1 MQEEPSGVV
10 VIDKPADITS
20 ARVVD
25 VLKRVLKVRKAGHA
39 GTLDPFATGV
49 LVCCLNQA
57 TRLSRFFLHGEK
69 VYRAVLHLGVDTD
82 TQDSTGTVIATSD
95 DSFFSED
102 TIRSVIK
109 RFEGASWQLPPVIS
123 ALKHKG
129 TPLYK
134 LARMGTPV
142 QKPAREIFIS
152 SIDILKIN
160 LPFIWFEVRCSAG
173 TYVRTLCADIG
184 KTLGCGGHLK
194 ELRRIKSSGFSINEA
209 LSFSDLEKYV
219 NAGEIG
225 NRIIGISDALR
236 GLPSY
241 MADAGLIGKIRYGQ
255 RITGKDFRA
264 GFGRETS
271 GFVKIVD
278 ENNRLRAVLEVNE
291 RTDQFSYCC
300 VFN

>member
-1 MQEEPSGVV
+1 MQGDTSGVV

-25 VLKRVLKVRKAGHA
+25 ALKRVLNVKKAGHS

-102 TIRSVIK
+102 TIRSVIM
-109 RFEGASWQLPPVIS
+109 RFEGASWQQPPVIS

-173 TYVRTLCADIG
+173 TYIRTLCTDIG

-194 ELRRIKSSGFSINEA
+194 ELRRIKSSGFSIDEA
-209 LSFSDLEKYV
+209 LSFSDLGKYG
-219 NAGEIG
+219 NAGEIE
-225 NRIIGISDALR
+225 NRIIGMSDALR

-241 MADAGLIGKIRYGQ
+241 MAETGLVEKIRYGQ
-255 RITGKDFRA
+255 RISGIDFRA
-264 GFGRETS
+264 GFVRETP

-278 ENNRLRAVLEVNE
+278 ENNRLCAVLEVND
-291 RTDQFSYCC
+291 RIGQYRYCC